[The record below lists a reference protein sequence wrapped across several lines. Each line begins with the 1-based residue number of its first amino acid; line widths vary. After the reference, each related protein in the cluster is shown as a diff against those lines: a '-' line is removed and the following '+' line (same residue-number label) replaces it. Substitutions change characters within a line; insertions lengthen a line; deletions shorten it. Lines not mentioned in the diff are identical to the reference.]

1 MREDVERRGTAE
13 QGERQPDA
21 HPGHRL
27 CAAQHL
33 DSDHINPEDRK
44 AKDSVLA
51 AKAVEHMTNSPRR
64 QWKQEAEAVSH
75 PGRPAKTMVLPMK
88 PPPNLHMS
96 DLADKLVALWRDENR
111 FCPATVLTEHCR
123 SPPSSQWP
131 SFSDTVAENK

>member
-1 MREDVERRGTAE
+1 M
-13 QGERQPDA
+13 
-21 HPGHRL
+21 
-27 CAAQHL
+27 
-33 DSDHINPEDRK
+33 
-44 AKDSVLA
+44 
-51 AKAVEHMTNSPRR
+51 
-64 QWKQEAEAVSH
+64 SH

-131 SFSDTVAENK
+131 SFRDSVAKNKCGLKATAYSEHTYADPLDPAG